1 MDAFPPVSGDYTA
14 PPHLPLLIL
23 DEARQAVELLMNFE
37 DDTDEVRA
45 AFQLAGDIALR
56 LPAAE

>member
-1 MDAFPPVSGDYTA
+1 MNTFSPVSGDYPDA
-14 PPHLPLLIL
+14 PRLPLITLA
-23 DEARQAVELLMNFE
+23 EARQAVELLTHFG
-37 DDTDEVRA
+37 DDTDEGRA